1 MAYAQLLSAA
11 IETQVY
17 ETLHTLLGQ
26 IAKDFDLD
34 HGAMVEKY
42 LVRGR
47 EGSPPPQF
55 IHVKGDLSDSEEEVK
70 PKRKAAKVKVTKAKS
85 DSEEER
91 DGKCTAK
98 TAKGLPCKNKAF
110 GGGCTCRVHTPKEG
124 EEPKE
129 KKAGKEKKAPAKRG
143 RKAKKSEPEHSHKL
157 DELAGSDCDLCET
170 HGNPLEGEQEFEVEN
185 AAEVVAALRA
195 EESDSEEDE
204 EGELSEW
211 EVEALAAELEAGMES
226 DGAISEEDL
235 D

>member
-55 IHVKGDLSDSEEEVK
+55 IHVKGDLSDSEEEEVK
-70 PKRKAAKVKVTKAKS
+70 PRRKAAKMKVTKAKS

-124 EEPKE
+124 EEAPAKKEPK
-129 KKAGKEKKAPAKRG
+129 AKKAPAKRG

-195 EESDSEEDE
+195 EESEDDLSEE
-204 EGELSEW
+204 EL
-211 EVEALAAELEAGMES
+211 EALAAELEAGMETE
-226 DGAISEEDL
+226 GVISEEDL